1 MKKHL
6 LKSLALAAV
15 LLVGGGTA
23 KAQDAGDYLIQN
35 VETGYYLASGG
46 TWGTQAVT
54 HVKPQ
59 WLTLAGSDG
68 TFTIETHHGSGHYM
82 TSAGWMDQT
91 GAASVTFASLSDGTY
106 TLSVSD
112 NTYITSGGS
121 DNNTAVTMEGTDGT
135 VNAAK
140 WKLISMSDLTS
151 SMTSAT
157 QDSPV
162 DVTGLIN
169 NPEMKGN
176 MTDVTGLGTWATTGY
191 DGTGSPSNF
200 TFCNSYGSGSTANVA
215 ESYHS
220 TSGFMVTQTLP
231 ELTTGV
237 YSFEAQAFYRQDGS
251 DTDNLLTIFFGDQEA
266 TISERTGTENN
277 TGAAYTSFIAG
288 TYPTE
293 TLYLEVTDD
302 NKSSV
307 TIGFKN
313 ANTSMWNIFGEL
325 TLKYYGTEA
334 SVTELRYADLLAQ
347 LDELITTAESLTGTM
362 TETVSSNL
370 SSALTTAKAIGDES
384 TEDDIN
390 NAISTL
396 QTAIDAANASI
407 TNNANLGQAINDV
420 TNWATT
426 TGGTLQYNYW
436 STESDIS
443 GVTTPFVQTWLSA
456 GNTLTDGTTTY
467 TLSGLD
473 AGTYQVTV
481 TVRIFNE
488 NVTTG
493 VTGSLNLSVNGG
505 TAIDAVANGVSAVYN
520 RTSSEVF
527 GTFTVIGNVSSDG
540 VLTFTAA
547 NSSTGF
553 NWVAY
558 KDITV
563 SKYDA
568 ESLATELTNLSSQ
581 TMATSVSSSISGV
594 TSSSETATLVAA
606 VNAARQSVSLYSA
619 LAKYLPSVVYPER
632 TGYTRGGTS
641 FLSSSVNYSKFSTIE
656 SEYTNKTADD
666 DDLVYLMCDG
676 FNDYRSYLRQ
686 IVSENITASA
696 YVTNTTFEDS
706 SIEGWSTSTSP
717 YNNRVISG
725 QSTNVDFTNGYLYEN
740 WNSSLSVG
748 DMYQTV
754 TNLPKGRYAL
764 KMVAFT
770 RDNSTSNYAYITS
783 GENTATAPT
792 LEAETPFIVLTD
804 PIEITDGTVEIGL
817 HVGSGCDWAALGQVE
832 LLAVEL
838 YDQTR
843 TPKTGAS
850 YGTIC
855 LPYDFTATNA
865 TLYTATL
872 NEDGTAM
879 TLEEVTAGTD
889 ETTVTAS
896 QGAAYIYGITEGSES
911 QTFSASYTNNLVA
924 EADEAGDGEL
934 QGVLVAT
941 VIPDGDYVLQ
951 TQDGV
956 QAFYIV
962 SGSSE
967 TQVLT
972 LSAYRAYLPAQTT
985 SDSTDSSVRSI
996 AIGGDSATAIE
1007 AVEALDALTSGT
1019 AEIYDLSGRKL
1030 SKLQKGVNIVNGK
1043 KVIVK

>member
-23 KAQDAGDYLIQN
+23 KAQSAGDYLIQN

-54 HVKPQ
+54 HAKPQ

-302 NKSSV
+302 NKSSI

-325 TLKYYGTEA
+325 TLKYYGA
-334 SVTELRYADLLAQ
+334 NANVTELRYADLMA
-347 LDELITTAESLTGTM
+347 ELETLVTTATTLSNNTSLSTTLI
-362 TETVSSNL
+362 SNL
-370 SSALTTAKAIGDES
+370 NTAISTADAIDSSSD
-384 TEDDIN
+384 EDDIN
-390 NAISTL
+390 AAIEAL

-407 TNNANLGQAINDV
+407 ASKASLGTAVNDA

-426 TGGTLQYNYW
+426 TGGSLQYNYW
-436 STESDIS
+436 STESDVS
-443 GVTTPFVQTWLSA
+443 GVATPFVQTWLSA

-488 NVTTG
+488 NTTDG
-493 VTGSLNLSVNGG
+493 VTGSLSLSVNGG
-505 TAIDAVANGVSAVYN
+505 TAIDAVANGVSAIYN
-520 RTSSEVF
+520 RTSSEEF

-563 SKYDA
+563 SVYSADDIKSELTTLQSSTMGATESSTVSSVLSGSPTDA
-568 ESLATELTNLSSQ
+568 E
-581 TMATSVSSSISGV
+581 
-594 TSSSETATLVAA
+594 LVAA
-606 VNAARQSVSLYSA
+606 VNAARQSVSLYSI
-619 LAKYLPSVVYPER
+619 LADYLPSDIYPEH
-632 TGYTRGGTS
+632 TGYTRDGESITTATYPTEFSSIETRYSGKTS
-641 FLSSSVNYSKFSTIE
+641 TD
-656 SEYTNKTADD
+656 A
-666 DDLVYLMCDG
+666 DLVYLQVEG
-676 FNDYRSYLRQ
+676 FNAYRTYERQ
-686 IVSENITASA
+686 IVSDNITASA

-706 SIEGWSTSTSP
+706 SIEGWEYTTGAA
-717 YNNRVISG
+717 NKGVLTE
-725 QSTNVDFTNGYLYEN
+725 QSTNVDFTNGYLWEN
-740 WNSSLSVG
+740 WKYSGDGGLNG
-748 DMYQTV
+748 DMKQTV
-754 TNLPKGRYAL
+754 TNLPSGRYAL

-770 RDNSTSNYAYITS
+770 RDNSLENYGYIKNTS
-783 GENTATAPT
+783 GTESHGVT
-792 LEAETPFIVLTD
+792 LAAATPFIVLTD
-804 PIEITDGTVEIGL
+804 PVEVTDGTVEIGL

-843 TPKTGAS
+843 TPSTGAS

-855 LPYDFTATNA
+855 LPYDFTTTDATI
-865 TLYTATL
+865 YTAEVYTDQEALTL
-872 NEDGTAM
+872 S
-879 TLEEVTAGTD
+879 EVT
-889 ETTVTAS
+889 ETAS
-896 QGAAYIYGITEGSES
+896 RGTAYIYGFSEGSES

-924 EADEAGDGEL
+924 AANEAGAGEL
-934 QGVLVAT
+934 QGVLVPT
-941 VIPDGDYVLQ
+941 VVADGNYVLQ
-951 TQDGV
+951 TQEDG
-956 QAFYIV
+956 QAFYLV
-962 SGSSE
+962 SGSSDTE
-967 TQVLT
+967 YLT
-972 LSAYRAYLPAQTT
+972 LSAYRAYLTAPATT
-985 SDSTDSSVRSI
+985 TAARSI
-996 AIGGDSATAIE
+996 AIGNNSATAIE